1 MSETQSQKKDTKSLA
16 KRIGGIVV
24 NVLVVLVL
32 IVVLFISISVISS
45 RGKGY
50 TTFFGKAFV
59 AVESYSMVGEKED
72 SFTRGDLIVFD
83 ELDDAE
89 KQTLE
94 EGQIVTFYDS
104 IDGVRVLNTHR
115 IINIGVNDVGTIV
128 TVETMG
134 DANDVADPVHLL
146 DDIVGRKVSIARG
159 VGHFFLFFN
168 SQWGFFTCI
177 VLPSF
182 LIVIF
187 CVVNLILAIRENRR
201 LKVGVSEAEKAEQ
214 IKRQLLEDLAAQGI
228 IPKDL
233 KIESENSGESGES
246 STETSTESGE
256 SGENSDNSNDK
267 E

>member
-16 KRIGGIVV
+16 KKIGGIVV

-59 AVESYSMVGEKED
+59 AVESYSMVGENED

-94 EGQIVTFYDS
+94 EGQIVTFYDE

-115 IINIGVNDVGTIV
+115 IINIGVNDVGTII
-128 TVETMG
+128 TVETKG
-134 DANDVADPVHLL
+134 DANDLADPVHLL
-146 DDIVGRKVSIARG
+146 DEIVGRKVSIAHG
-159 VGHFFLFFN
+159 IGHFFLFFN

-201 LKVGVSEAEKAEQ
+201 LKSSVSEAEKAEQ

-233 KIESENSGESGES
+233 NVESEVSADS
-246 STETSTESGE
+246 ETDEVSADN
-256 SGENSDNSNDK
+256 GENSKKTDDK